1 MPAAETDDWSALV
14 ERMQLKGVV
23 RELAMN
29 CVIKTR
35 DDAQWTMSL
44 DSSHEQLLS
53 KERQQRLQEA
63 LSDCLQKR
71 VQLAIELAG
80 ADVTTPARQQ
90 QLEAA
95 TRQAAAVDT
104 IEADSNVK
112 AIQKAFDATLHPDS
126 IRPLDS

>member
-1 MPAAETDDWSALV
+1 
-14 ERMQLKGVV
+14 MQLKGVV

-29 CVIKTR
+29 CAIKKR
-35 DDAQWTMSL
+35 DDVQWSMSL
-44 DSSHEQLLS
+44 DTSHQQLLS

-63 LSDCLQKR
+63 LCDCLQKS
-71 VQLAIELAG
+71 VQLDIELAG
-80 ADVTTPARQQ
+80 VDKGAEETTPARQQ

-95 TRQAAAVDT
+95 NRQAAAVDT

-112 AIQKAFDATLHPDS
+112 AIQKAFDATLHTES

>member
-1 MPAAETDDWSALV
+1 
-14 ERMQLKGVV
+14 MQLKGVV

-29 CVIKTR
+29 CAIKER
-35 DDAQWTMSL
+35 GDAQWSMSL
-44 DSSHEQLLS
+44 DSSHHQLLS

-63 LSDCLQKR
+63 LCDCLKKS
-71 VQLAIELAG
+71 VQLNIELAG
-80 ADVTTPARQQ
+80 VDDTTPARQQ
-90 QLEAA
+90 QLDAA

>member
-1 MPAAETDDWSALV
+1 
-14 ERMQLKGVV
+14 
-23 RELAMN
+23 MN
-29 CVIKTR
+29 CAIQKR
-35 DDAQWTMSL
+35 DDAHWSVSL
-44 DSSHEQLLS
+44 DSSHQQLLS

-63 LSDCLQKR
+63 LCNCLQKS
-71 VQLAIELAG
+71 VKLDIELAG
-80 ADVTTPARQQ
+80 VDDTTPARRQ

-104 IEADSNVK
+104 IEADTNVK